1 MKEEQK
7 TQDDNYF
14 FDLIIQEIGGF
25 GRFQKLI
32 LFLSSI
38 SSVTAACNHL
48 SPIYL
53 TYTPCFECS
62 NNDNL
67 TNFQCNATG
76 NQVSFSILHTLNW
89 VKKKGCPIF
98 PREMTTHSV

>member
-7 TQDDNYF
+7 TQDDENHF

-25 GRFQKLI
+25 GRFQKFLF
-32 LFLSSI
+32 FLSSI
-38 SSVTAACNHL
+38 SSVIAACNHL

-62 NNDNL
+62 TNDNF
-67 TNFQCNATG
+67 TGFQCNTTG
-76 NQVSFSILHTLNW
+76 NQVSF
-89 VKKKGCPIF
+89 F
-98 PREMTTHSV
+98 PLTI

>member
-7 TQDDNYF
+7 FHDENYF

-32 LFLSSI
+32 LFLSLI

-53 TYTPCFECS
+53 TYSPCFECS
-62 NNDNL
+62 TDNNVTD
-67 TNFQCNATG
+67 FQCNVTG
-76 NQVSFSILHTLNW
+76 NQVCTLFSYQKKNFENW
-89 VKKKGCPIF
+89 LKYF
-98 PREMTTHSV
+98 

>member
-38 SSVTAACNHL
+38 ASVTAACNHL

-62 NNDNL
+62 NNDNF

-76 NQVSFSILHTLNW
+76 NQVSFPSAIHLTYDA
-89 VKKKGCPIF
+89 KSKIF
-98 PREMTTHSV
+98 

>member
-7 TQDDNYF
+7 SQDDENHF

-25 GRFQKLI
+25 GRFQKFL

-38 SSVTAACNHL
+38 SSVIAACNHL

-53 TYTPCFECS
+53 TYTPCFECNIES
-62 NNDNL
+62 LND
-67 TNFQCNATG
+67 
-76 NQVSFSILHTLNW
+76 SY
-89 VKKKGCPIF
+89 
-98 PREMTTHSV
+98 